1 MICILLEEDEEKRL
15 KRYNKLCKKIL
26 KYKIPIRKDRQYKIQ
41 RRPDNKNSYNK
52 DMVGV
57 LEIPKIKLKKS
68 LYSKESIYN
77 NVDKNLE
84 ILSSSDMPDKK
95 SGNVIIAG
103 HSGVGSKAYFND
115 LVKLNINDEAYI
127 YYNNSKYIYKLNKV
141 YEIDKTGNAD
151 IIRNKNISTLTLITC
166 KINSNKQLIYI
177 FYLESV

>member
-1 MICILLEEDEEKRL
+1 MSLKRNIVIISVAILLLGLNIYSKKVEEI
-15 KRYNKLCKKIL
+15 KINNF
-26 KYKIPIRKDRQYKIQ
+26 ISSN
-41 RRPDNKNSYNK
+41 DNKNSYNK

>member
-1 MICILLEEDEEKRL
+1 MFL
-15 KRYNKLCKKIL
+15 KRNIVIISVFISLLGLNIYSKKVEEI
-26 KYKIPIRKDRQYKIQ
+26 KVNNFISSDS
-41 RRPDNKNSYNK
+41 NKNSYNK

-68 LYSKESIYN
+68 LYGKDSIYN

-84 ILSSSDMPDKK
+84 ILPSSDMPDKER
-95 SGNVIIAG
+95 GNVIIAG
-103 HSGVGSKAYFND
+103 HSGVGSKAYFNE

-127 YYNNSKYIYKLNKV
+127 YYNNSKYIYKLNNV
-141 YEIDKTGNAD
+141 YEIDKTGNAN

-177 FYLESV
+177 FNLEKV

>member
-1 MICILLEEDEEKRL
+1 MSL
-15 KRYNKLCKKIL
+15 KRNIVIISVFISLLGLNIYSKKVEEIKVNNFISL
-26 KYKIPIRKDRQYKIQ
+26 DS
-41 RRPDNKNSYNK
+41 NKNSYNK

-68 LYSKESIYN
+68 LYGKDSIYN

-84 ILSSSDMPDKK
+84 ILPSSDMPDKER
-95 SGNVIIAG
+95 GNVIIAG
-103 HSGVGSKAYFND
+103 HSGVGSKAYFNE

-127 YYNNSKYIYKLNKV
+127 YYNNSKYIYKLNNV
-141 YEIDKTGNAD
+141 YEIDKTGNAN

-177 FYLESV
+177 FNLEKV